1 MDIKLVGYNVDTDT
15 IDYALDDSSYDESLT
30 PEVISAAYARI
41 SRSSDSIATLRA
53 KAAKDVN
60 SARKSNKKIIFDM
73 GHASIAEHAVFNFD
87 IVDVSRLVVEAIEHS
102 RLASYTEKSQRYVT
116 FDPTKKEY
124 MVPQELINTPYVAPF
139 VDFVQRTHEAYH
151 SIYDAI
157 EKQKRP
163 QEGSVEED
171 ARYVTLL
178 ATTTQLGMTI
188 NGRSLGAMIR
198 RLRALPSCEA
208 KAVGDVLYNE
218 VKEVAPSLFCHCE
231 PDPLQQFLLNEIRSV
246 VSLDLKVPL
255 ATEIDSVYRVSGPS
269 EGFDIDEM
277 LIAHLIHQASNT
289 SMDIC
294 YAVAKRLPKDMQRQ
308 LFARIYKHMDPWTV
322 VPRQWEL
329 VSLTFEVICSAS
341 CFAQLKRHRIATI
354 IPQDY
359 NLSLGYTIPES
370 IRNDASALGSFNKI
384 MEDSSYLYAK
394 LLREFGA
401 PIATYALTQAH
412 RRSVVLRMNLREL
425 YHFSRLRE
433 DHHAQGE
440 IRDIAVRISE
450 YVRKIAPLSTALL
463 CGKDRFEET
472 KKGILHAS

>member
-1 MDIKLVGYNVDTDT
+1 MDIQLAGYNVGVELAHDG
-15 IDYALDDSSYDESLT
+15 
-30 PEVISAAYARI
+30 ISHCSVPVTSETLCAAYARI

-53 KAAKDVN
+53 KAAEDVN

-124 MVPQELINTPYVAPF
+124 MVPQELINTPYAAPF
-139 VDFVQRTHEAYH
+139 VAFVQRTHEAYH
-151 SIYDAI
+151 SIYAAI

-163 QEGSVEED
+163 QEASVEED
-171 ARYVTLL
+171 ARYVTSL
-178 ATTTQLGMTI
+178 ATTAQLGMTI

-198 RLRALPSCEA
+198 RLRSLPLDEA
-208 KAVGDVLYNE
+208 KAVGDALYNE
-218 VKEVAPSLFCHCE
+218 VTGVASSLFCHCE

-246 VSLDLKVPL
+246 VSLDLKVPS
-255 ATEIDSVYRVSGPS
+255 ATEIDPVYCISGPA
-269 EGFDIDEM
+269 EGFDVDELM
-277 LIAHLIHQASNT
+277 IAHLIHQTSNT
-289 SMDIC
+289 SMDVC
-294 YAVAKRLPKDMQRQ
+294 FAVAKRLPKEMRRQ
-308 LFARIYKHMDPWTV
+308 LFASIYKHMDPWTA

-329 VSLTFEVICSAS
+329 TSLTFEVICSAS

-370 IRNDASALGSFNKI
+370 IRSDASALGSFNKI
-384 MEDSSYLYAK
+384 MEDSSDLYDK
-394 LLREFGA
+394 LLREFGVLT
-401 PIATYALTQAH
+401 ATYALTQAH

-433 DHHAQGE
+433 DRHAQGE
-440 IRDIAVRISE
+440 IRDIAVHISE

-463 CGKDRFEET
+463 CGKDRFDEV
-472 KKGILHAS
+472 KSGILRAI